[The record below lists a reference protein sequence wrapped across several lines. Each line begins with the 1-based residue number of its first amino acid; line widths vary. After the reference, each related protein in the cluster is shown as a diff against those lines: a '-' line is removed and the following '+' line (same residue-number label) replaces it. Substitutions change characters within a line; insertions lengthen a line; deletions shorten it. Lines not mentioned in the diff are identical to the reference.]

1 MPELVLSWRLQGAG
15 AYGFTFLLWVTA
27 SALIQ
32 SIYINTCICRFAF
45 CTRTRSAHSLLLGI
59 WTLSHFWGTLC
70 GFRFFQSPLMTIL
83 STDTFVVN
91 VECSELTNKRV
102 QKLLRNSSNN
112 ASLCTN
118 GEVCAELFYPS
129 ECRWHQVK
137 GMQTTGAA
145 TGQLTLVPNISQL
158 LYDNIQYSRFK
169 FKSNTDQPS
178 NSI

>member
-1 MPELVLSWRLQGAG
+1 MHLSFCILH
-15 AYGFTFLLWVTA
+15 AYPF
-27 SALIQ
+27 S
-32 SIYINTCICRFAF
+32 
-45 CTRTRSAHSLLLGI
+45 
-59 WTLSHFWGTLC
+59 TLSTSGNLDAFPLLRDALWLS
-70 GFRFFQSPLMTIL
+70 FFSKSPYDRTI
-83 STDTFVVN
+83 DRHI
-91 VECSELTNKRV
+91 CCQRSELTNKRV